1 MKVSKR
7 VFDLCVLFT
16 MLPVLLPISLFC
28 VCLVRLSSKGP
39 VLFWST
45 RIGRYGREFQMPKFR
60 TMVIEAP
67 LLETNSMRSEDIER
81 LITKPGAFLRR
92 YSLDEIPQLWSVLR
106 GEMSLVGYRPALPS
120 QSDLNRGRETLGV
133 HAFRPGITG
142 LAQVN
147 GRDQLGNY
155 EKLMFDHT
163 YVQSWSLVLDIK
175 ILLATVRHVVL
186 ASGVS
191 H

>member
-1 MKVSKR
+1 
-7 VFDLCVLFT
+7 
-16 MLPVLLPISLFC
+16 
-28 VCLVRLSSKGP
+28 
-39 VLFWST
+39 
-45 RIGRYGREFQMPKFR
+45 MPKFR
-60 TMVIEAP
+60 TMVVEAP
-67 LLETNSMRSEDIER
+67 LVDTNAMRGIGVEKMV
-81 LITKPGAFLRR
+81 TKQGVFLRR

-120 QSDLNRGRETLGV
+120 QSDLNRGRETRGV
-133 HAFRPGITG
+133 HAFCPGITG

-147 GRDQLGNY
+147 GRDQLGDD

-163 YVQSWSLVLDIK
+163 YVQSWSLVLDVK